1 MQAWVRDA
9 ILPDSRHALSQLHIG
24 SAAALL
30 RPVIYIKGHRRA
42 ACWLVRNGR
51 VCVPVGTCTST
62 PPACHGSPTCHR
74 EETAQLPG
82 QLARQPNCQA
92 AGGAQSP
99 QQTRGASFGPV
110 GLPLQPIPRVA
121 ADGDLLVTPSPLM
134 IIANSSHA
142 RGPFNSAATANPQCS
157 TRAACAGPALL
168 CWTAAFL
175 GHTESRC
182 HLDAHVVAYH
192 FTPAFQ
198 YPAAEL
204 GCRIPIANLTRAC
217 W

>member
-9 ILPDSRHALSQLHIG
+9 ILPDSRHALNQLHIG

-42 ACWLVRNGR
+42 ACWLVRNVR

-62 PPACHGSPTCHR
+62 PPACHSSPTCHR

-110 GLPLQPIPRVA
+110 GLPLA
-121 ADGDLLVTPSPLM
+121 AYSQSCCRRRS
-134 IIANSSHA
+134 IS
-142 RGPFNSAATANPQCS
+142 
-157 TRAACAGPALL
+157 
-168 CWTAAFL
+168 
-175 GHTESRC
+175 HTEPTHDHCELIACKGSIQQCRNC
-182 HLDAHVVAYH
+182 K
-192 FTPAFQ
+192 PAMF
-198 YPAAEL
+198 Y
-204 GCRIPIANLTRAC
+204 
-217 W
+217 